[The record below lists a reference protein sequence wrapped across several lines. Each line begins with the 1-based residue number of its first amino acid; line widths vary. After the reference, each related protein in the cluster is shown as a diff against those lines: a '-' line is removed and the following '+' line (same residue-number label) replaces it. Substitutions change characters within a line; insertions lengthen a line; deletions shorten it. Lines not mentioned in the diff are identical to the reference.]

1 MEKTIGDIAQRLTD
15 EEADERDLQV
25 FEQTLGLGH
34 GQETSSFEGQFAVVN
49 ERDLAYHT
57 QHGSR
62 LVRVLDRT
70 VMHEQWVEK
79 ERDHPHGVTYGRQH
93 YREKEMQWGPGQV
106 FLIFTPMPAAA
117 LKKRLE
123 EAEERATAA
132 QQEAWRATQKV
143 QELERN
149 AAELSGEHAR
159 ALQREQQLRVD
170 KQREALQ
177 AVDHA
182 RKMEADIAKLRKA
195 LGEIEMKRI
204 LTETA

>member
-15 EEADERDLQV
+15 EEADERDLYV

-49 ERDLAYHT
+49 EEDLARHT
-57 QHGSR
+57 SYGAR

-70 VMHEQWVEK
+70 MLHERWVEK
-79 ERDHPHGVTYGRQH
+79 EKDDPHYHGLRRT
-93 YREKEMQWGPGQV
+93 YREKEMQWGPGQA

-123 EAEERATAA
+123 EAEERATTA

-149 AAELSGEHAR
+149 AAGLSSEHAR
-159 ALQREQQLRVD
+159 TLRIEVE
-170 KQREALQ
+170 RASRAQ
-177 AVDHA
+177 ANELA
-182 RKMEADIAKLRKA
+182 AEERTRKMEADIAKLRKA

-204 LTETA
+204 LTETT